1 MLTIKKCN
9 NVKIHRKISNKK
21 FSADQTSNE
30 TEFHSFGA
38 ATLNARSPNETVFVL
53 GAFSHNCS

>member
-1 MLTIKKCN
+1 MKQIGFQVRFKLM
-9 NVKIHRKISNKK
+9 VK
-21 FSADQTSNE
+21 FSAGLISYG

-53 GAFSHNCS
+53 GTFSREIT